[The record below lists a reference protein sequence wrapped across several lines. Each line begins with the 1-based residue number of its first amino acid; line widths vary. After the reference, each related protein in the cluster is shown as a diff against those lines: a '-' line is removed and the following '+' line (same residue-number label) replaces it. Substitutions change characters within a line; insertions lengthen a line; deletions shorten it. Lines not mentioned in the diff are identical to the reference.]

1 MLLSQK
7 NFGKNKWGYF
17 HPWGKTH
24 HYFQP
29 VYTLGIVKQPSNIYH
44 FLLAGEVVHVLY
56 ASKNKDAVL
65 EVQRISKPLKQ
76 VLNKKDLILC

>member
-17 HPWGKTH
+17 HPWGITYR
-24 HYFQP
+24 YFQP
-29 VYTLGIVKQPSNIYH
+29 VHTLGIVKQPSSYH
-44 FLLAGEVVHVLY
+44 FLVVGEVVHVLE
-56 ASKNKDAVL
+56 ASKDKDAVL

-76 VLNKKDLILC
+76 VLSKGDLILC